1 MIFEPLNC
9 ALSHLDMDDLIPEHN
24 IRQRSMTDF
33 LIKPVD
39 MYMFEMPWAS
49 KLFCKELIEKAE
61 AADLWGNYVSGPLTH
76 DTLLKDLDSELNESY
91 TKHLISIMSTVC
103 IHFYD
108 LDHDWKFTD
117 ILNYVVK
124 YSQNDLELMEPHH
137 DTTDLTF
144 NMPLNDKQEFEG
156 GGTYFVRQKYL
167 HYGTVGNLTV
177 HPSQITHKHGAKP
190 VFKCARYALI
200 SLCSNEDKARN
211 NSIKEN
217 NNENDF

>member
-1 MIFEPLNC
+1 MATPFSDWYNSQSFSDEPEQP
-9 ALSHLDMDDLIPEHN
+9 IVVEEPE
-24 IRQRSMTDF
+24 
-33 LIKPVD
+33 P
-39 MYMFEMPWAS
+39 
-49 KLFCKELIEKAE
+49 IEF
-61 AADLWGNYVSGPLTH
+61 G
-76 DTLLKDLDSELNESY
+76 
-91 TKHLISIMSTVC
+91 
-103 IHFYD
+103 
-108 LDHDWKFTD
+108 
-117 ILNYVVK
+117 K

-190 VFKCARYALI
+190 VFKGARYVLI